1 MEIEDLHTDV
11 HVHVHNRKG
20 ASKRRVR
27 LLEEKVMG
35 IVENLTAL
43 QTTVA
48 EFNEDIAA
56 KVAALEAAQGEFTV
70 EGQAAFDALKA
81 AVESGVVAVGDAD
94 GDGTPAA
101 PVE

>member
-1 MEIEDLHTDV
+1 VAIPEIHIHIHDGADEDRVVAIEERVLSVETD
-11 HVHVHNRKG
+11 
-20 ASKRRVR
+20 
-27 LLEEKVMG
+27 
-35 IVENLTAL
+35 LTAL
-43 QTTVA
+43 TASVT

-94 GDGTPAA
+94 GDGTPA